1 MLFKTILKSLYK
13 DKIISLFI
21 LIQFTL
27 TVFMSF
33 IALENYEIINQEKK
47 TVSKFFDIKKTIVI
61 YQNDD
66 HSGEAKFHKDYIL
79 TLEKLKMNKDI
90 ECIGQYSIADG
101 DNVEN
106 TLNNAKKYIFLNDD
120 MLKIIKLEDNCGKR
134 ITGEMLKKDLQTN
147 EYSAIV
153 GTGLK
158 AKDKSFNII
167 FNGETISYKGVSTI
181 KENSFF
187 PADQY
192 IGAAP
197 INLKDS
203 ALCIEVNEQTRAI
216 SSFRSFI
223 KFSTNDVTELKDY
236 IYNSFKEKGI
246 EVRVLTVEEDLGEYI
261 SQNQEFFVAAL
272 KITAGLSIFS
282 LLGTVITL
290 ILSINRKKREFG
302 IRMAVGSSKLYLIEL
317 VYGQLVVIITAAYL
331 IAFLWEQSRSDVELI
346 RTLGVSFSEL
356 FNLAFSVKYLLL
368 VFVILLI
375 FSSMVIK
382 MILRLEPGQLVR
394 GKN

>member
-120 MLKIIKLEDNCGKR
+120 MLKIINLEDNCGKR

-302 IRMAVGSSKLYLIEL
+302 IRMATGSSKWQLIGL
-317 VYGQLVVIITAAYL
+317 VYGQLAIIIIFAYL
-331 IAFLWEQSRSDVELI
+331 IAFFWERSRNSEYLV
-346 RTLGVSFSEL
+346 RCLGLSTAEL